1 MPLSQKRKILHLIS
15 SPSHSKLGRNLV
27 LLPHEAGEAT
37 AIGIQKTGTKAASL
51 PGGVRL
57 WTCTSFPSLPTLF
70 IFQLNHKKKQDV
82 QSHKQHHLFLL
93 GNIAPLL
100 LYNLLKLLYI
110 SFLWCCFLLLPA
122 FLTPPW
128 FSFCQRIYSP
138 WARAHVSFKA
148 QHCLHSQQGRK
159 QLCGPTNSISF
170 NYSWN
175 IY

>member
-1 MPLSQKRKILHLIS
+1 MSPPRLAELKEKVHATEPKKEILHLIS

-122 FLTPPW
+122 FLTPP
-128 FSFCQRIYSP
+128 
-138 WARAHVSFKA
+138 
-148 QHCLHSQQGRK
+148 
-159 QLCGPTNSISF
+159 
-170 NYSWN
+170 
-175 IY
+175 